1 LGAQLL
7 FDVLRR
13 YPETAKVGCH
23 VVQITTS
30 LVDYAMSTVPSV
42 LASLTKGALSAA
54 TKSLAIEYAKRGIRV
69 TAGSSAR
76 PLLPADGE
84 GDEAAISCGAWDKYG
99 GVEHRRPH
107 QNDEPVFAA
116 SDLRSRPRA
125 PSRRANDQRHRA
137 ADGVRPAHDRQ
148 MDPD

>member
-1 LGAQLL
+1 MKAELIAIIEQAPEGGYWALCAEVPGANGQGKTVEEAKQNLREAIQAQLS
-7 FDVLRR
+7 R
-13 YPETAKVGCH
+13 
-23 VVQITTS
+23 
-30 LVDYAMSTVPSV
+30 
-42 LASLTKGALSAA
+42 
-54 TKSLAIEYAKRGIRV
+54 